1 MSLLRRVFRLLLGF
15 RRLGRFGRRFLFGL
29 RLRRSRLF
37 LCFLVFR
44 GGLLVS
50 FSFLYT
56 VWMCWGG
63 MMKGWYDEWGSYEF
77 SSVLF

>member
-1 MSLLRRVFRLLLGF
+1 
-15 RRLGRFGRRFLFGL
+15 
-29 RLRRSRLF
+29 
-37 LCFLVFR
+37 VFR